1 MGLER
6 LCLVPSWV
14 NYWLT
19 ISISYTLNW
28 VTGIEGRGW
37 DKGGEDKDWG
47 DNDLTG
53 DESIGEG
60 STSNLFGNSVV

>member
-1 MGLER
+1 M
-6 LCLVPSWV
+6 
-14 NYWLT
+14 
-19 ISISYTLNW
+19 
-28 VTGIEGRGW
+28 GIEGRGW